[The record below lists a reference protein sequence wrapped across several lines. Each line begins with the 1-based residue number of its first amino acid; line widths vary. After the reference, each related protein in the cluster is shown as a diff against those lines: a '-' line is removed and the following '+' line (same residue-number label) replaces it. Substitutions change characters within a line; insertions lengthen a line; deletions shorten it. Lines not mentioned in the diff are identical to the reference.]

1 MGTDSNIRLQSH
13 TEELFARGGLLIF
26 TWIIASIPWLI
37 NIDSVLEYLIIKLDP
52 CEVECLN
59 LYQPE
64 KWSELRWIASAI
76 LGFATIMPLMSHQ
89 FWSFAKPGL
98 TNSERKLFRI
108 TIILAPLIFLAA
120 SYFTLF
126 IYLPNLFSL
135 GHSKQSDYVFEGKYD
150 VINLIGFSTAIIW
163 MEIIVVLAASV
174 MIASGMTGNMDS
186 SNANWWRLR
195 VYGIVIMLTLLSFYE
210 RTTNGLLIGLSS
222 ILIIELLSRPWT
234 TKAPRYQIGM
244 EEKFDSRGEIVTYL
258 HVICGC
264 QGKQKSTLNYPH
276 TIIENVCSQQNKQDD
291 LLRILM
297 FNQPDNICLYK
308 CENQE
313 FVNKFQSLIS
323 STKCKI
329 ITK

>member
-13 TEELFARGGLLIF
+13 TEELFARCGLLIF
-26 TWIIASIPWLI
+26 TWIMVSIPWLM

-52 CEVECLN
+52 CEAECMN

-64 KWSELRWIASAI
+64 KWSELRWLASAI

-108 TIILAPLIFLAA
+108 TIILIPFVFLAV

-126 IYLPNLFSL
+126 IALPYLFSL
-135 GHSKQSDYVFEGKYD
+135 GHSIQSDYGFVAKYD

-163 MEIIVVLAASV
+163 MEMIVVFAASV
-174 MIASGMTGNMDS
+174 MIASGLTGNMDS
-186 SNANWWRLR
+186 SNANWWRIR

-210 RTTNGLLIGLSS
+210 RTTNGLLMALSS
-222 ILIIELLSRPWT
+222 ILLIELLCRPWT

-264 QGKQKSTLNYPH
+264 KGQQDSKLNFPH
-276 TIIENVCSQQNKQDD
+276 TSIENVCSQQDKQDD

-297 FNQPDNICLYK
+297 FNQPDNILLYK
-308 CENQE
+308 CENQQ

-323 STKCKI
+323 STKSKI
-329 ITK
+329 IIK

>member
-1 MGTDSNIRLQSH
+1 MV
-13 TEELFARGGLLIF
+13 
-26 TWIIASIPWLI
+26 SIPWLM
-37 NIDSVLEYLIIKLDP
+37 NIDSVLEYLIVKLDP
-52 CEVECLN
+52 CEAECMN

-64 KWSELRWIASAI
+64 KWSELRWLASAI

-98 TNSERKLFRI
+98 TNSERKLFRM
-108 TIILAPLIFLAA
+108 TIILIPFIFLAV

-126 IYLPNLFSL
+126 VALPNLFSL
-135 GHSKQSDYVFEGKYD
+135 GHSIQSDYGFVAKYD

-163 MEIIVVLAASV
+163 MEMIVVFAASV
-174 MIASGMTGNMDS
+174 MIASGLTGNMDS
-186 SNANWWRLR
+186 SNANWWRIR
-195 VYGIVIMLTLLSFYE
+195 VYGIVMMLTLLSFYE
-210 RTTNGLLIGLSS
+210 RTTNGLLMALSS
-222 ILIIELLSRPWT
+222 VLLIELLSRPWT
-234 TKAPRYQIGM
+234 TKDPRYQIGM

-264 QGKQKSTLNYPH
+264 QGQQESAPNFPH

-297 FNQPDNICLYK
+297 FNQPDNICLYE
-308 CENQE
+308 CENQQ

-323 STKCKI
+323 STKSKI
-329 ITK
+329 FIK